1 MYDKETLEELDLE
14 FDIAPLSEEDLE
26 EWHNEHKYVYIFD
39 FNEYQTLTLN
49 SAVYPKAGT
58 GAVEALSYCGLGLGG
73 ETGEVLEHLKKIQRD
88 NDGIV
93 TPERREALSKEL
105 GDILWYL
112 ARVASELGLELNTI
126 ALDNINKLQDR
137 KDRGVIQGSGD
148 NR

>member
-1 MYDKETLEELDLE
+1 MMHKETLEELDME

-26 EWHNEHKYVYIFD
+26 EWHDERKYVYLFD
-39 FNEYQTLTLN
+39 
-49 SAVYPKAGT
+49 
-58 GAVEALSYCGLGLGG
+58 LGG

-88 NDGIV
+88 NDGVV

-105 GDILWYL
+105 GDCLWYL
-112 ARVASELGLELNTI
+112 ARVASELGLELNTV
-126 ALDNINKLQDR
+126 AMENIEKLQDR